1 MSNSQR
7 RPASGVV
14 GVSRRRARPNE
25 PGAALATS
33 ASLQRPSTLTSY
45 GRAIGCAGVVR
56 SAASSSRYSP
66 SSPLSLA
73 GFEVREAGELREVDH
88 RRVRQPADHLARE
101 VALDLLGPELVH
113 ELLQQLARLGAA
125 RRAHAD
131 RRQQEA
137 IALGDD
143 DMQAHMAGDEVLE
156 LVAHGADQRRVDAE
170 VGAGTKRIGAGASFG
185 AAARSGVD
193 VEVGL
198 VQVARVARRQVA
210 AAGDA
215 ADALDAM
222 ENPRFHGHGW
232 PSMDQER

>member
-1 MSNSQR
+1 MSNSTR

-14 GVSRRRARPNE
+14 GVSRRRARA
-25 PGAALATS
+25 GAAEARGRVGLAPAADHAHLVRTRDR
-33 ASLQRPSTLTSY
+33 QRRR
-45 GRAIGCAGVVR
+45 RAQRGEQLAVLAVVAG
-56 SAASSSRYSP
+56 
-66 SSPLSLA
+66 PLAVL
-73 GFEVREAGELREVDH
+73 EVGEPGELREIDH

-101 VALDLLGPELVH
+101 IALDLLGPELVH
-113 ELLQQLARLGAA
+113 ELLQQLARFGAA

-131 RRQQEA
+131 RGEQEA

-143 DMQAHMAGDEVLE
+143 DVQADVAGDEVLE

-170 VGAGTKRIGAGASFG
+170 VGAGAQGIGGGAGVAV
-185 AAARSGVD
+185 ARRGVD

-215 ADALDAM
+215 M
-222 ENPRFHGHGW
+222 EDPRFHGHDGL
-232 PSMDQER
+232 SLSVRD